1 MFRTLLSRLADRF
14 AEEIDSLLA
23 ADFDFDEGGLSDSE
37 RSAGAVRDAVRYHRE
52 HPHRT
57 QLSNRRDRRPGGMP
71 AAPAYCVTPVQ
82 STSPRRRFGVLS
94 DT

>member
-37 RSAGAVRDAVRYHRE
+37 RSAGAVRYHRE

-57 QLSNRRDRRPGGMP
+57 QLSHRRDRRPGGMP